1 MINTIALFFTKE
13 FQSEYELDRL
23 LLGIAI
29 GIVIVIVGIIII
41 AKKIINR
48 GRQRKE
54 KSGL

>member
-29 GIVIVIVGIIII
+29 GIVIGIVGIIII
-41 AKKIINR
+41 AKKVINR
-48 GRQRKE
+48 RNQK
-54 KSGL
+54 

>member
-41 AKKIINR
+41 AKTIINR

-54 KSGL
+54 KSGF